1 MLFIILF
8 IFILLLVL
16 FYIVPLTSTS
26 PIHKHTHTHT
36 TVYLSKH
43 CSAWTFFLW
52 LKRMDISALIYLI
65 ELKTNDLIQRSSL
78 LLLLLLLAYYYCCFL
93 LPSSEEYKD
102 SKASLYT
109 VVVTSITNPIMNRC
123 QIPDPFIL
131 ALWQIYDTAISLC
144 DVMTTHRQTPVKDL
158 PWAFWTELIFSKDIV
173 PHNYNVDQ

>member
-1 MLFIILF
+1 MRGLTRLLVNLNSMLFIILF

-158 PWAFWTELIFSKDIV
+158 PWAF
-173 PHNYNVDQ
+173 